1 MPLVRR
7 IRKRGANIVVEAHGE
22 VLFAATGDV
31 GRWQNRMSQRV
42 RSFAAQAAP
51 RNKRPRWAHYGK
63 PLRTTFSASTTY
75 QPGRMRVYSAIGSS
89 APHAYYVDQG
99 TGVYNGSGPW
109 AAKVLPP
116 WQRGK
121 GSLYEATWRPNGP
134 KGKRVKPVMIK
145 GQKGQGFFAEG
156 LRRGFQSMRLRSFQ
170 VPGEGGPKISNAMN
184 AIPTGMTDFKGN
196 TPGDGA
202 FRAELEQWREWRD
215 AAWTRNNIGRNV
227 RPERN
232 PNPNPRLTRSQQAAR
247 QEAARLKAQR
257 EAQLRASREA
267 AERRRKEAERK
278 VKEAAERRE
287 AGRKKREREKAER
300 EERDRK
306 LREANDLRRGNES
319 MRRAAYEYLHKI
331 QQVYPDAA
339 VTKATLADGVVVYRV
354 TYTTPDGE
362 RHTQQWAYGY
372 T

>member
-1 MPLVRR
+1 MLVRK
-7 IRKRGANIVVEAHGE
+7 IRNRGANIVVEAHAE

-63 PLRTTFSASTTY
+63 PLRDTFTATTKY
-75 QPGRMRVYSAIGSS
+75 QEGNMRVYSAIGSS

-99 TGVYNGSGPW
+99 TGVFNGSGPYP
-109 AAKVLPP
+109 AKVLPP
-116 WQRGK
+116 WQRGE

-134 KGKRVKPVMIK
+134 NGKRVKPVMIK
-145 GQKGQGFFAEG
+145 GQKGQGFFAAG
-156 LRRGFQSMRLRSFQ
+156 LARGFRSMRLRSFQ
-170 VPGEGGPKISNAMN
+170 VPGEGGPKIANAM
-184 AIPTGMTDFKGN
+184 AAMPTGMENFKGN

-202 FRAELEQWREWRD
+202 FVAQLKQWREWRD
-215 AAWTRNNIGRNV
+215 EAWTRNTLGRTV

-247 QEAARLKAQR
+247 NEAERLRAEREAAYQATK
-257 EAQLRASREA
+257 EA
-267 AERRRKEAERK
+267 AERRKREAERK
-278 VKEAAERRE
+278 AKEAADRRE
-287 AGRKKREREKAER
+287 AGRKKREKEKAER

-331 QQVYPDAA
+331 QEVYPDAS

-354 TYTTPDGE
+354 TYVVDGE
-362 RHTQQWAYGY
+362 RITQQWAYGY